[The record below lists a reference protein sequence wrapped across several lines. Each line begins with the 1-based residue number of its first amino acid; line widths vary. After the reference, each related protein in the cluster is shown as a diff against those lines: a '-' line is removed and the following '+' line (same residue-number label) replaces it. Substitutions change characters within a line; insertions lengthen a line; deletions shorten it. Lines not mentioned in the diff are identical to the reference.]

1 MPGVKPPAAA
11 ADAPRALQHTLF
23 SVRLQRRREKSSSKA
38 KHGAALRS
46 AVQTRLQ
53 DRCCWISRAG
63 AREEGSRKPAVP
75 GWRLCAPP
83 SDQQGGARGAAL
95 CQPEL
100 PATAAVVDRATQTHD
115 PVLLFF
121 CARAPSVSC
130 SPLFREREGVGGRRA
145 RGRPV
150 TLARESESEIWLI
163 LPVVI
168 CLSQRLSHACLSM
181 NHSYGETAN
190 GSLQQLSFTWSL
202 DLILHG

>member
-1 MPGVKPPAAA
+1 MRLGPGRRNLQRGTRAWSEATRRGRRRPPRLAAHA
-11 ADAPRALQHTLF
+11 LF

-121 CARAPSVSC
+121 CARARPLSPS
-130 SPLFREREGVGGRRA
+130 LFRERRGGGEARA
-145 RGRPV
+145 RSTRDPRS
-150 TLARESESEIWLI
+150 RERERNLVDPASSHMLVSKIKPCMSKYEPLI
-163 LPVVI
+163 
-168 CLSQRLSHACLSM
+168 R
-181 NHSYGETAN
+181 
-190 GSLQQLSFTWSL
+190 
-202 DLILHG
+202 